1 MLICPSPESWVL
13 ICVLLLSVNMSPS
26 PECYYVSF
34 SWVLICPSPESWELI
49 CLPLL
54 SVNMSLSWVLSVNMC
69 PSPECWYVPLL
80 SPESVHGC
88 CVPLL
93 TFPTS
98 QMTFN
103 RFVKHPKSCISWF
116 NLLDLQQFIGVLS
129 TSRCGRTL
137 IVAHLQFIHISAN
150 PPTNQPGSSKWILSF
165 CQIYISNKSGHDNR
179 WVWCWLANSQKS

>member
-1 MLICPSPESWVL
+1 MFVWKQPEVSTATPEYQRVQIILHTKLDGTINTMLEQQHVNTNANICTNTNKVQIQICHFELIQINHPLHQLFKGPQSVTVVLRTFREGFSPIQSRNMSRRML
-13 ICVLLLSVNMSPS
+13 ICVL
-26 PECYYVSF
+26 
-34 SWVLICPSPESWELI
+34 
-49 CLPLL
+49 
-54 SVNMSLSWVLSVNMC
+54 
-69 PSPECWYVPLL
+69 LL

-88 CVPLL
+88 YVPLL

-129 TSRCGRTL
+129 TAWCGRTL

-150 PPTNQPGSSKWILSF
+150 PPTNQPGSSK
-165 CQIYISNKSGHDNR
+165 
-179 WVWCWLANSQKS
+179 